1 MTRRFHRLLPFL
13 LPICLLLAAA
23 PAPARPTTS
32 VPVWVYL
39 GDKPDGRGGRLPW
52 SRPVQGQPVAA
63 YSLAVDADYVA
74 RVAQVSGPV
83 RTVSRWLNA
92 VSVEAD
98 PPTQEALRQ
107 LPFVIGVEPV
117 GRRAAAPRIVPLPAP
132 APPPAGPKGK
142 AGALSPVDY
151 GVAAPQL
158 QQIRVDGLHQLGYEG
173 QGIRIAVLDDGF
185 HTRHRCFGQLRVVAT
200 RDFINNDDDVTDQ
213 TQQPVTGDET
223 RTDQNLHGAQV
234 LSLLAGDDPG
244 RFYGVAPRAEYLLA
258 KTEISAT
265 EMPSEEDRWV
275 AGLEWA
281 DSLGARVVSSSL
293 GYNLWDDGTGY
304 TLAQM
309 DGATA
314 VTTVAAE
321 IAVARGLVVVV
332 AAGNEGGNS
341 WGHVTAPADGPGVI
355 SVGSVDIPSAGLRQ
369 PLLAYNSSRG
379 PTADGRIK
387 PDVVAPGQ
395 GVVVADIRGGDYQRG
410 SGTSFA
416 TPLAAGACALLLEAH
431 PDWTPRQ
438 VQAALQQTALDLGP
452 AGPDTAYGWGQV
464 DALAASG
471 LQRPV
476 PEETWAGP
484 PYPNPVQGG
493 VVYFPLGL
501 VNDTTVD
508 LRVYEVSGALVYHG
522 HWSLGA
528 GVYAGP
534 EQAPQWDL
542 AAQEASR
549 GQRLAN
555 GVLLYCLT
563 AGSLEQRGR
572 LALVRSLH

>member
-1 MTRRFHRLLPFL
+1 LLPAL
-13 LPICLLLAAA
+13 WLLLATAAALVAA
-23 PAPARPTTS
+23 PT
-32 VPVWVYL
+32 PVWVYL
-39 GDKPDGRGGRLPW
+39 GDKPDGHGGRLPW
-52 SRPVQGQPVAA
+52 TGPPQAQSVTA
-63 YSLAVDADYVA
+63 SDLAVDADYVA
-74 RVAQVSGPV
+74 RVAAVSGPV

-98 PPTQEALRQ
+98 LQAQETLRR
-107 LPFVIGVEPV
+107 LPFVTRVEPV
-117 GRRAAAPRIVPLPAP
+117 GRRAP
-132 APPPAGPKGK
+132 APPVAPLPVPSLPAAVGPAGK
-142 AGALSPVDY
+142 AGSLSPVDY

-158 QQIRVDGLHQLGYEG
+158 QQVHVDGLHQLGYEG
-173 QGIRIAVLDDGF
+173 QGIRIAILDDGF
-185 HTRHRCFGQLRVVAT
+185 HTRHRCFGQLRVVAS
-200 RDFINNDDDVTDQ
+200 RDFINRDDDVMDQ

-234 LSLLAGDDPG
+234 LSLLAGDDAG

-265 EMPSEEDRWV
+265 ELPSEEDRWV

-281 DSLGARVVSSSL
+281 DSLGAQVVNSSL

-341 WGHVTAPADGPGVI
+341 WGRVTAPADGPGVI
-355 SVGSVDIPSAGLRQ
+355 SVGAVDIPSPGLRQ

-416 TPLAAGACALLLEAH
+416 SPLAAGVCALLLQAH

-438 VQAALQQTALDLGP
+438 VQAALRRTALDLGP

-471 LQRPV
+471 LQQPV

-484 PYPNPVQGG
+484 PYPNPARGE
-493 VVYFPLGL
+493 VVYFPVGL
-501 VNDTTVD
+501 VGDAAVD

-522 HWSLGA
+522 HWSLGP
-528 GVYAGP
+528 GVYASP

-542 AAQEASR
+542 AAHEASR
-549 GQRLAN
+549 GRRLAN

-563 AGSLEQRGR
+563 AGPLEQRGR
-572 LALVRSLH
+572 LALMRSPH